1 MLLRIMLIFVVAGL
15 VTVVASKLSDIP
27 IKDIIIL
34 SVVLAPLAILQK
46 SLSDLRGNFSN
57 TGSIFFT
64 EHAWLFKLF
73 SLLSAIALIIGLIFY
88 GKANGLWAT
97 LILLFVSILVQSA
110 FYVFL
115 KQFAKGEIVLL
126 PILMLGLILFFAL
139 AI

>member
-1 MLLRIMLIFVVAGL
+1 MILRILVIFVVAGI
-15 VTVVASKLSDIP
+15 VTVVASKFSDIP

-46 SLSDLRGNFSN
+46 SLSDLRGNILN

-64 EHAWLFKLF
+64 EHASLFKLF
-73 SLLSAIALIIGLIFY
+73 SLLSTIALIIGLILY
-88 GKANGLWAT
+88 GKANGVWAA
-97 LILLFVSILVQSA
+97 LILFIVSLVVQTA

-115 KQFAKGEIVLL
+115 KRFAKGEVVLL
-126 PILMLGLILFFAL
+126 PILVIGLILFFAL

>member
-1 MLLRIMLIFVVAGL
+1 MILRILLIFVVAGI
-15 VTVVASKLSDIP
+15 VTVVASKFSDIP

-46 SLSDLRGNFSN
+46 SLSDLRGNIIN

-64 EHAWLFKLF
+64 EHASLFKLF
-73 SLLSAIALIIGLIFY
+73 SLFSAIALIIGLIFY
-88 GKANGLWAT
+88 GKANGVWAA
-97 LILLFVSILVQSA
+97 LILFFVSLVVQSA

-115 KQFAKGEIVLL
+115 KRFAKGEVVLL
-126 PILMLGLILFFAL
+126 PVLVIGLILFFAL